1 MTKVTDDERLIE
13 KSGYFREKWY
23 LRNYPEAAGSGL
35 APARH
40 YLQEGWKKGFRPS
53 MQFDHEFY
61 LNTYPEVNEAG
72 ICPLVHYER
81 EGRRKGY
88 FPNARQ
94 LYKSIWKQ
102 NRAGFAD
109 RLKFWAAKLGLPG
122 VKKPAY
128 LSLAAIIK
136 NEAPYIR
143 EWVCF
148 YYLNGVE
155 KFYLYD
161 NESEDNLREVLS
173 DFVSAGIVEIINCP
187 GKEKQVP
194 AYNDALSR
202 LRYKT
207 QWLMIVDADE
217 FMIVNGNKKISEF
230 LKDYEKYAA
239 LAVNWVMY
247 DYGGLLKKPEGLVL
261 ENYRTVHGKFHPKNL
276 HVKSVIN
283 PRKVALC
290 VNPHYC
296 EYKGGNYAVN
306 ENFEKV
312 VGPVTAV
319 QSIEKI
325 RLNHYYC
332 KSYEEYEAKVARGL
346 ADSYFKYIIK
356 KEDYAFDDAT
366 EDYVAGRFAGP
377 VRSLMEKGV

>member
-1 MTKVTDDERLIE
+1 
-13 KSGYFREKWY
+13 
-23 LRNYPEAAGSGL
+23 
-35 APARH
+35 
-40 YLQEGWKKGFRPS
+40 
-53 MQFDHEFY
+53 MQFDYEFY

-187 GKEKQVP
+187 GKAKQVP

-319 QSIEKI
+319 QSIDKI

-346 ADSYFKYIIK
+346 ADSYFKYTIK

>member
-1 MTKVTDDERLIE
+1 MCPFTIQLPYVNEYMSILIHGYIINRYTPPASARITPFISNSNSNALIRFTGMLVSITNVLICNPSGILPSRFTIRSSSSL
-13 KSGYFREKWY
+13 KSGNNSRCTVF
-23 LRNYPEAAGSGL
+23 S
-35 APARH
+35 
-40 YLQEGWKKGFRPS
+40 
-53 MQFDHEFY
+53 
-61 LNTYPEVNEAG
+61 V
-72 ICPLVHYER
+72 
-81 EGRRKGY
+81 
-88 FPNARQ
+88 
-94 LYKSIWKQ
+94 
-102 NRAGFAD
+102 
-109 RLKFWAAKLGLPG
+109 LGL
-122 VKKPAY
+122 
-128 LSLAAIIK
+128 LSHPMAFTKSSADVISTAWFFL
-136 NEAPYIR
+136 IR
-143 EWVCF
+143 LLQPME
-148 YYLNGVE
+148 YSSLH
-155 KFYLYD
+155 
-161 NESEDNLREVLS
+161 R
-173 DFVSAGIVEIINCP
+173 P
-187 GKEKQVP
+187 GKAKQVP

-319 QSIEKI
+319 QSIDKI

-346 ADSYFKYIIK
+346 ADSYFKYTIK

>member
-1 MTKVTDDERLIE
+1 M
-13 KSGYFREKWY
+13 
-23 LRNYPEAAGSGL
+23 
-35 APARH
+35 
-40 YLQEGWKKGFRPS
+40 
-53 MQFDHEFY
+53 
-61 LNTYPEVNEAG
+61 
-72 ICPLVHYER
+72 
-81 EGRRKGY
+81 
-88 FPNARQ
+88 
-94 LYKSIWKQ
+94 
-102 NRAGFAD
+102 
-109 RLKFWAAKLGLPG
+109 
-122 VKKPAY
+122 
-128 LSLAAIIK
+128 
-136 NEAPYIR
+136 
-143 EWVCF
+143 
-148 YYLNGVE
+148 
-155 KFYLYD
+155 
-161 NESEDNLREVLS
+161 
-173 DFVSAGIVEIINCP
+173 EIINCP
-187 GKEKQVP
+187 GKAKQVQ

>member
-1 MTKVTDDERLIE
+1 MSTET
-13 KSGYFREKWY
+13 
-23 LRNYPEAAGSGL
+23 
-35 APARH
+35 
-40 YLQEGWKKGFRPS
+40 
-53 MQFDHEFY
+53 
-61 LNTYPEVNEAG
+61 
-72 ICPLVHYER
+72 
-81 EGRRKGY
+81 
-88 FPNARQ
+88 
-94 LYKSIWKQ
+94 
-102 NRAGFAD
+102 
-109 RLKFWAAKLGLPG
+109 
-122 VKKPAY
+122 
-128 LSLAAIIK
+128 
-136 NEAPYIR
+136 
-143 EWVCF
+143 
-148 YYLNGVE
+148 
-155 KFYLYD
+155 
-161 NESEDNLREVLS
+161 
-173 DFVSAGIVEIINCP
+173 
-187 GKEKQVP
+187 
-194 AYNDALSR
+194 
-202 LRYKT
+202 
-207 QWLMIVDADE
+207 
-217 FMIVNGNKKISEF
+217 KKISEF

-319 QSIEKI
+319 QSIDKI

-346 ADSYFKYIIK
+346 ADSYFKYTIK

>member
-1 MTKVTDDERLIE
+1 
-13 KSGYFREKWY
+13 
-23 LRNYPEAAGSGL
+23 
-35 APARH
+35 
-40 YLQEGWKKGFRPS
+40 
-53 MQFDHEFY
+53 MQFDYEFY

-187 GKEKQVP
+187 GK
-194 AYNDALSR
+194 ANRCR
-202 LRYKT
+202 LIT
-207 QWLMIVDADE
+207 M
-217 FMIVNGNKKISEF
+217 
-230 LKDYEKYAA
+230 
-239 LAVNWVMY
+239 
-247 DYGGLLKKPEGLVL
+247 P
-261 ENYRTVHGKFHPKNL
+261 
-276 HVKSVIN
+276 
-283 PRKVALC
+283 
-290 VNPHYC
+290 
-296 EYKGGNYAVN
+296 
-306 ENFEKV
+306 
-312 VGPVTAV
+312 
-319 QSIEKI
+319 
-325 RLNHYYC
+325 
-332 KSYEEYEAKVARGL
+332 
-346 ADSYFKYIIK
+346 
-356 KEDYAFDDAT
+356 
-366 EDYVAGRFAGP
+366 
-377 VRSLMEKGV
+377 